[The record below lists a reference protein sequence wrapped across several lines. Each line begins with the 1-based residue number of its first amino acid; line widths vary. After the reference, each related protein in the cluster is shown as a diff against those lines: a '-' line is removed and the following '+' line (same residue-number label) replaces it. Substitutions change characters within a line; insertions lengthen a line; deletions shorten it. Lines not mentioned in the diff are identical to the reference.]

1 MCGHRISSNHNT
13 LCYKKVLSSS
23 DPNQL
28 TFSLTDIRT
37 LYLAFFL
44 ALSNILSGI
53 YSDIPS
59 CILSYIL
66 SDMISGI
73 LSDICS
79 DILSGILIWHL
90 FWHSFWHL
98 FKHVR
103 VQACSAT
110 SGARDMARI
119 RWRPQS
125 RRAARGAH
133 QEQRRGSRSRTEEE
147 DVLAC
152 FGMNFTHRIHGA
164 GIYANMTGVYWW
176 DPCYHI

>member
-66 SDMISGI
+66 SDMLSGI

-90 FWHSFWHL
+90 FWYSFWHL
-98 FKHVR
+98 FKHSLWHVF
-103 VQACSAT
+103 
-110 SGARDMARI
+110 G
-119 RWRPQS
+119 S
-125 RRAARGAH
+125 RRAPPHPELTIWLGSVDAH
-133 QEQRRGSRSRTEEE
+133 SQDELQEEHTRSKGEEVGLSRSRTE
-147 DVLAC
+147 
-152 FGMNFTHRIHGA
+152 
-164 GIYANMTGVYWW
+164 
-176 DPCYHI
+176 